1 MQATEPFYELILR
14 CDQEVC
20 FERVSGFELENTT
33 FSKIKLSMGGQ
44 KKKFQCQLMQIVPCQ
59 FQVWG
64 ILHQK
69 YFRFSSCV
77 MNIGNME

>member
-44 KKKFQCQLMQIVPCQ
+44 KKS
-59 FQVWG
+59 
-64 ILHQK
+64 
-69 YFRFSSCV
+69 FSVS
-77 MNIGNME
+77 

>member
-44 KKKFQCQLMQIVPCQ
+44 KKVSVSANANSPLPVSA
-59 FQVWG
+59 
-64 ILHQK
+64 L
-69 YFRFSSCV
+69 
-77 MNIGNME
+77 GNSAPKIF